1 MLGQTTAPTR
11 TPTSHAQATHA
22 LVRQHDRGGSE
33 RTTLRDGDPA
43 TAEAPARPL
52 PSPSP
57 ALGAHGL
64 ALIPPSHPSS
74 RRPPGRSATAFRR
87 IERIRN
93 GAGDPKQSSH
103 QFTRSSTRR
112 VPRWP
117 KPKPGT
123 PLHASRSRWVVW
135 QSKTRPRK
143 GPCQA
148 VSQEGAGESGVP
160 DRALSAHPPTRVS
173 AGTGPGRRPAA
184 STLATARE
192 GASPRD
198 RWRRPSWAGSAP
210 PATQPH

>member
-1 MLGQTTAPTR
+1 MSMLGQTTAPTR

-74 RRPPGRSATAFRR
+74 RRPPGRSVTDFRR

-93 GAGDPKQSSH
+93 GAGDPKQSGH

-112 VPRWP
+112 APRWP
-117 KPKPGT
+117 KPSQARP
-123 PLHASRSRWVVW
+123 S
-135 QSKTRPRK
+135 TRRGAVGWIREVLRAGAPTCRLAPRD
-143 GPCQA
+143 A
-148 VSQEGAGESGVP
+148 LLAIHTLSESGASA
-160 DRALSAHPPTRVS
+160 RARARVR
-173 AGTGPGRRPAA
+173 AG
-184 STLATARE
+184 ARE
-192 GASPRD
+192 IRSIL
-198 RWRRPSWAGSAP
+198 
-210 PATQPH
+210 

>member
-1 MLGQTTAPTR
+1 MSMLGQTTAPTR
-11 TPTSHAQATHA
+11 TPTSPMQATHA

-74 RRPPGRSATAFRR
+74 RRPPGRSVIAFRS

-93 GAGDPKQSSH
+93 GEGDPKQSGH

-123 PLHASRSRWVVW
+123 PLHASRSRWVD
-135 QSKTRPRK
+135 PR
-143 GPCQA
+143 
-148 VSQEGAGESGVP
+148 GA
-160 DRALSAHPPTRVS
+160 AC
-173 AGTGPGRRPAA
+173 RRPDVPLRRVTPSER
-184 STLATARE
+184 STPSRRRGHLHARE
-192 GASPRD
+192 RAGVRARARD
-198 RWRRPSWAGSAP
+198 AE
-210 PATQPH
+210 